1 MKETSEDMSKKF
13 DDEKDRNKELNQ
25 DVHILKKQD

>member
-25 DVHILKKQD
+25 DVQILKKQD